1 MARVKYLFFIFVF
14 ISMIFLSSLSVSA
27 ASNTSDPSGFNSWS
41 LDEKI
46 VYWTANIGNLIGSIT
61 GIGNC
66 PSLEES
72 ITRIANTG
80 YYTDGYDSYVDFV
93 AQNSS
98 YDDEDGTWVF
108 SDGVIK
114 FLNDVK
120 AETKNKITY
129 QNMYLP
135 SAVQIDASTFATKSA
150 YSKFYALVESNPDK
164 IFSICRATH
173 SYNNYK
179 NISGWTIR
187 VHDADVCGVSSEVTS
202 GMGKFNVNVFDSEWQ
217 QNYTWIEFYLCDAGS
232 NSKLVY
238 KNASDEWV
246 EIDDVEEVKTFDMSL
261 VTNTYGSG
269 TTTKFGSTRASWN
282 SSVDTQNQIFTDF
295 NGAFPVYVSVT
306 AMKQGT
312 SNGTCGQFMPGY
324 TPGEVT
330 DNSIT
335 QTEIN
340 DYSTNYNYYYGS
352 GSGGS
357 SGDSGSGSGDG
368 FFDSFLN
375 ALGSL
380 GDAVL
385 GILSKLIEF
394 IAKAVSFIT
403 DAFSDIA
410 SLAENGF
417 TDLLTAFFP
426 FLPSE
431 WVAAITLLLALAVFG
446 VVINLFGK

>member
-1 MARVKYLFFIFVF
+1 MKRFLILICVF
-14 ISMIFLSSLSVSA
+14 ISTFILNSNIVFASSIDDPKGMDAWTFGEKTMYWNTNFVNILDALVSFPTGKTHEQMDDLFLRFTQA
-27 ASNTSDPSGFNSWS
+27 HSN
-41 LDEKI
+41 E
-46 VYWTANIGNLIGSIT
+46 
-61 GIGNC
+61 
-66 PSLEES
+66 
-72 ITRIANTG
+72 
-80 YYTDGYDSYVDFV
+80 YDSY
-93 AQNSS
+93 AEMLAAGTR
-98 YDDEDGTWVF
+98 YDDETETFAFDENGLAF
-108 SDGVIK
+108 INFIK
-114 FLNDVK
+114 S
-120 AETKNKITY
+120 ESESEITY

-135 SAVQIDASTFATKSA
+135 SAVQIDASSFATKSA
-150 YSKFYALVESNPDK
+150 YSKLYALVESNPDK

-261 VTNTYGSG
+261 ATNTYGSG

-357 SGDSGSGSGDG
+357 SGDSGSGSGGG